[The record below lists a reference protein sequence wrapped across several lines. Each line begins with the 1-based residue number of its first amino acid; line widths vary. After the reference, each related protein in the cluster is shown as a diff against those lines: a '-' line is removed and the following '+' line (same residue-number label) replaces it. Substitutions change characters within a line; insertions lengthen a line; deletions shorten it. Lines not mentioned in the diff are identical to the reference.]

1 MNKIKLLL
9 AAVFVCFLLAGCTS
23 TKLAIPETEGEKL
36 QILYSNAIEVFNKS
50 IIELINYD
58 LSKDKKIS
66 LIFKLHKNHKFDYKK
81 NTVNKNKLNLKY
93 DLKIL
98 LQTENEDINDLLKN
112 FKSIKSK
119 KHLIIPTSLTGEILQ
134 GRLKRAL
141 KTIWISKILYIYE
154 PFLII
159 KLFMKFIKNK

>member
-1 MNKIKLLL
+1 MLSRSEIKIY
-9 AAVFVCFLLAGCTS
+9 
-23 TKLAIPETEGEKL
+23 
-36 QILYSNAIEVFNKS
+36 LYSNAIEVFNKS

-66 LIFKLHKNHKFDYKK
+66 LIFKSYKNHKFDYKK
-81 NTVNKNKLNLKY
+81 NKVNKNKLNLKY

-98 LQTENEDINDLLKN
+98 LQTENEEINDLLKN
-112 FKSIKSK
+112 FKSINSK
-119 KHLIIPTSLTGEILQ
+119 KQLIIPTSLTGEIQQ

>member
-1 MNKIKLLL
+1 M
-9 AAVFVCFLLAGCTS
+9 
-23 TKLAIPETEGEKL
+23 
-36 QILYSNAIEVFNKS
+36 SNS
-50 IIELINYD
+50 IELIN
-58 LSKDKKIS
+58 LSKT
-66 LIFKLHKNHKFDYKK
+66 NKFDVDIRLLITNKSKAGCLLRAKK
-81 NTVNKNKLNLKY
+81 SNISY

-98 LQTENEDINDLLKN
+98 LQTENEDINELVN
-112 FKSIKSK
+112 IFNSIESK
-119 KHLIIPTSLTGEILQ
+119 KSLIIPTSLTGEILQ